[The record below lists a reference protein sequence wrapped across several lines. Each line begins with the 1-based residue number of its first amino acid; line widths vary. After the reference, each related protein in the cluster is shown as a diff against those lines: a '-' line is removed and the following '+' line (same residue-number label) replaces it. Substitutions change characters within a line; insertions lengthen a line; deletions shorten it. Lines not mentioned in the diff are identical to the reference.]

1 MRKHISALTLAV
13 CGGFLAFAA
22 QAQITGTSSLTATF
36 QTNVVPGTCTA
47 EIQDSTGNPSSEI
60 SFGDVFK
67 SDLTAKSR
75 IESLKLNFSDC
86 SGVKSAEVQVA
97 PGAGS
102 NCSTASS
109 DKFGST
115 NGTAFELW
123 KGAADSGSVLSC
135 TTQPK
140 QNVTIS
146 SGNGNLDM
154 NARIVIADGKT
165 IADVTP
171 GAVTSLVTF
180 MVTYQ

>member
-1 MRKHISALTLAV
+1 MRKHISALALAV
-13 CGGFLAFAA
+13 CGGFLSFAA
-22 QAQITGTSSLTATF
+22 QAQITGTTSLTATF
-36 QTNVVPGTCTA
+36 ETTVVPGTCTA
-47 EIQDSTGNPSSEI
+47 EIHDATGNPSSEI
-60 SFGDVFK
+60 KFGDVFR

-75 IESLKLNFSDC
+75 IEALKLNFSGC
-86 SGVKSAEVQVA
+86 SGVKTAEVQIT
-97 PGAGS
+97 PGAGKD
-102 NCSTASS
+102 CSTASS

-115 NGTAFELW
+115 NGVAFELW
-123 KGAADSGSVLSC
+123 KGVADTGSVLSC

-146 SGNGNLDM
+146 SGTGNLDM

>member
-1 MRKHISALTLAV
+1 MRKHISALALAV
-13 CGGFLAFAA
+13 CGGVLSFAA
-22 QAQITGTSSLTATF
+22 QAQITGTTSLTATF
-36 QTNVVPGTCTA
+36 ETNVVPGTCSA
-47 EIQDSTGNPSSEI
+47 EIQDSTGNASSEI

-67 SDLTAKSR
+67 SDLTSKSR
-75 IESLKLNFSDC
+75 IEAFKLNFSGC
-86 SGVKSAEVQVA
+86 SGVKNAVVQIT
-97 PGAGS
+97 PGAGT

-115 NGTAFELW
+115 HGTAFEVW
-123 KGAADSGSVLSC
+123 KGVADSGSVLSC

-140 QNVTIS
+140 QNVAIA
-146 SGNGNLDM
+146 SGTGSLDM
-154 NARIVIADGKT
+154 NARIVIADDKT